1 MSKTDQDKV
10 TWPIRLLN
18 SKSKVVC
25 VVMYKVVCVVTYKEL
40 VGDWTHKWSRR
51 PRSLVGPL
59 AGGLIPLL
67 ETEIGHAE
75 SLLGIELI

>member
-25 VVMYKVVCVVTYKEL
+25 VVMYKEL

-75 SLLGIELI
+75 SLLGIELM